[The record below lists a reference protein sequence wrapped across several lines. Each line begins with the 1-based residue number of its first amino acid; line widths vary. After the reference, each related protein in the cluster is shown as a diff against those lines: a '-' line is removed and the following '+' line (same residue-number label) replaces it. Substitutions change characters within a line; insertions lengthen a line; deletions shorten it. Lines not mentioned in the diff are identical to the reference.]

1 MRSRLVLAV
10 LSLLAVPALAQI
22 PVPHQGFYASMGLGV
37 PGGDIDQDLTN
48 GPYAHGTFS
57 GTGLQLDARIGGAVS
72 RNNLLTFDVSA
83 RVISGPKWEVSDSGG
98 NRASTTLSD
107 KSSVGDAIAG
117 VGFTHYFM
125 PANAFVGVTAGLG
138 SFTFDNGN
146 QSGSS
151 KRGFGYI
158 LRGGKEWR
166 LGRKW
171 GLGVVGGLAH
181 LSANDKADPDY
192 PGYASTFTTTRVFVG
207 FSATLN

>member
-1 MRSRLVLAV
+1 MRQSSVMTVLLVCGVATLGR
-10 LSLLAVPALAQI
+10 AQE
-22 PVPHQGFYASMGLGV
+22 VRPHQGFYLSTSISGA
-37 PGGDIDQDLTN
+37 GGDINQDVSN
-48 GPYAHGTFS
+48 GPYSHATFS
-57 GTGLQLDARIGGAVS
+57 GAGLQLDLRVGGAVAE
-72 RNNLLTFDVSA
+72 NNLLSFD
-83 RVISGPKWEVSDSGG
+83 ISS
-98 NRASTTLSD
+98 RAMASPSLDIDGQSTSLDNS
-107 KSSVGDAIAG
+107 SSVGDAIFG